1 MNQDTKIILG
11 IFAGLAAGAAL
22 GLLLAPEEKTG
33 HLNGH
38 AAASENANGGSISD
52 ELNEKQIQHLD
63 RIKDRLMNTF
73 EKDDFNDH
81 VEHV

>member
-1 MNQDTKIILG
+1 MNENTRIILG

-22 GLLLAPEEKTG
+22 GLLLGPEKKSG

-38 AAASENANGGSISD
+38 AALANTGSQSQGQT
-52 ELNEKQIQHLD
+52 KQQLQQLED
-63 RIKDRLMNTF
+63 IKDRLMNTF

>member
-22 GLLLAPEEKTG
+22 GLLLAPEKKTG

-38 AAASENANGGSISD
+38 TISRVNGGSISE
-52 ELNEKQIQHLD
+52 ELNAKQIQQLD

>member
-22 GLLLAPEEKTG
+22 GLLFSSERKNKQV
-33 HLNGH
+33 NGH
-38 AAASENANGGSISD
+38 TVGLTSAGQQSEAETTRQLEHIA
-52 ELNEKQIQHLD
+52 HL
-63 RIKDRLMNTF
+63 KERLMNTF
-73 EKDDFNDH
+73 EKDDFADH

>member
-22 GLLLAPEEKTG
+22 GLLFSPEKKNKQ
-33 HLNGH
+33 LNGS
-38 AAASENANGGSISD
+38 ALNLANARQQSEA
-52 ELNEKQIQHLD
+52 ETAKQLEHIATL
-63 RIKDRLMNTF
+63 KERLMNTF
-73 EKDDFNDH
+73 EKDDYADH

>member
-1 MNQDTKIILG
+1 MNQDTKILLG

-22 GLLLAPEEKTG
+22 GLVLAPRNKNEN
-33 HLNGH
+33 LNGH
-38 AAASENANGGSISD
+38 AVAAANSGHQREDLTS
-52 ELNEKQIQHLD
+52 KQIQHLD
-63 RIKDRLMNTF
+63 QIKDRLMNTF

>member
-1 MNQDTKIILG
+1 MNEDTKIILG

-22 GLLLAPEEKTG
+22 GLLLAPEQKAG
-33 HLNGH
+33 HLNDH
-38 AAASENANGGSISD
+38 AVASANGGSISE

>member
-1 MNQDTKIILG
+1 MNEDTKIIPG

-22 GLLLAPEEKTG
+22 GLLLAPEKKDG
-33 HLNGH
+33 HLDGH
-38 AAASENANGGSISD
+38 AVALA
-52 ELNEKQIQHLD
+52 KQGHQDHTTEQLQHLKD
-63 RIKDRLMNTF
+63 IKDRLMNTF